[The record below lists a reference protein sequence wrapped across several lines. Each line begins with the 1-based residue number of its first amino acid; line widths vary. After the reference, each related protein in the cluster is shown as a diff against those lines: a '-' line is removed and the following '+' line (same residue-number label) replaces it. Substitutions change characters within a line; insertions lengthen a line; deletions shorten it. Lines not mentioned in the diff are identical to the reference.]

1 MIQQCL
7 IKRNSLKLF
16 ISSCLYRASL
26 LTMVILNF
34 IFLSSGCKHSPEG
47 KYELQ
52 RVLDLTL
59 KVEMIDTVRQG
70 EVAVSWTDLR
80 SKYRNISVV
89 YLQDGCAPC
98 YPKFIAWHKNM
109 EQVTTAMDYTVLF
122 IINARDY
129 ASFTRN
135 TDLRGEI
142 NEKYYYFI
150 DPRNEFFR
158 ANSRIS
164 RSVLDRSLL
173 IDKDNRIKMVGEP
186 FTNAD
191 MTKVYHIVTGV
202 DTKHAGESKQ

>member
-1 MIQQCL
+1 MQRLHFENISVIIVVFIVSIFAAGCDRGPNS
-7 IKRNSLKLF
+7 RNKLLK
-16 ISSCLYRASL
+16 
-26 LTMVILNF
+26 
-34 IFLSSGCKHSPEG
+34 
-47 KYELQ
+47 
-52 RVLDLTL
+52 VLDLTL
-59 KVEMIDTVRQG
+59 NVEMIDTVRQLG
-70 EVAVSWTDLR
+70 VALSWADFR
-80 SKYRNISVV
+80 SMYRNISVV

-109 EQVTTAMDYTVLF
+109 EQVTTGTEYTVLF

-164 RSVLDRSLL
+164 RSILDRSLL
-173 IDKDNRIKMVGEP
+173 IDIDNRIKMVGEP
-186 FTNAD
+186 FANAD